1 MTIDT
6 FAIDTIERYPNLAK
20 NKIPFINTEV
30 NSNEIR
36 ILKAITKQVFHQTK
50 ITENIH
56 LITYMKQQQLLET
69 INFLQAEGITNPEIG
84 IVLGTGLGKLVN
96 EISIEKEIPYSNI
109 PNFPVA
115 TVEFHSGKLIYGELS
130 GKKVLVM
137 AGRFHLY
144 EGYNAWEVTYGIR
157 TLHGLGIK
165 NLLISN
171 AAGAINLSYKKG
183 DLMLIEDHINLQG
196 SSPLAFKGANAFG
209 NIFADMLEPYSKEIN
224 TKMLTVAKKQNIQ
237 LHTGIYTSVLGPQ
250 LETRAEYRMLQI
262 FETDAV
268 GMSTVPEV
276 IVAKQLNL
284 PCAAI
289 SVLTDECD
297 PKNLQPVD
305 IAEIIAI
312 AGKAE
317 PKMIAL
323 FKGVI
328 EML

>member
-1 MTIDT
+1 
-6 FAIDTIERYPNLAK
+6 
-20 NKIPFINTEV
+20 
-30 NSNEIR
+30 
-36 ILKAITKQVFHQTK
+36 
-50 ITENIH
+50 
-56 LITYMKQQQLLET
+56 MKQQQLQET
-69 INFLQAEGITNPEIG
+69 IDFLKSAGITDPEIG
-84 IVLGTGLGKLVN
+84 IVLGTGLGKLIN
-96 EISIEKEIPYSNI
+96 EISIEKEISYAEI

-157 TLHGLGIK
+157 TMHGLGIK
-165 NLLISN
+165 NLLVSN
-171 AAGAINLSYKKG
+171 AAGAINLTYKKG
-183 DLMLIEDHINLQG
+183 DLMLIDDHINLQG
-196 SSPLAFKGANAFG
+196 SSPLAFKGANNFG
-209 NIFADMLEPYSKEIN
+209 NIFADMLAPYSKEIN
-224 TKMLTVAKKQNIQ
+224 QKIKTIAKENNIL
-237 LHTGIYTSVLGPQ
+237 LHEGMYTSVLGPQ

-262 FETDAV
+262 LETDAV

-297 PKNLQPVD
+297 PKNLKPVD

-312 AGKAE
+312 AGEAE
-317 PKMIAL
+317 PKMITL
-323 FKGVI
+323 FKEVI
-328 EML
+328 KVL